1 MKRLCISIG
10 LIGCL
15 IVSAASTAAA
25 GSRLGVRTT
34 SAYPHGCKTV
44 AFTADGG
51 YFSQGQFFW
60 QTGYTVTLTTNWCYS
75 GGTVTSYS
83 VSYSTTIPESLDPRI
98 STTESFARGR
108 SVLDVQMNGSFNS
121 GVINNVSFVTIDGD
135 VTRRGHHHFSNES
148 GAGG

>member
-1 MKRLCISIG
+1 MKRLCIGIG
-10 LIGCL
+10 LVGCL
-15 IVSAASTAAA
+15 MVSVASTAAA
-25 GSRLGVRTT
+25 GGPAEAGASG
-34 SAYPHGCKTV
+34 AYPHGCKTI

-75 GGTVTSYS
+75 GGAVTSYA
-83 VSYSTTIPESLDPRI
+83 VSYSTTIPDSLDPRI
-98 STTESFARGR
+98 STTESFAKGR
-108 SVLDVQMNGSFNS
+108 SVLDVQVDGSFNS